1 MSETVAPMREEAEKP
16 AVGKEELASALE
28 VLQVM
33 LKTSKGFRMYLA
45 NNPLLGRFVEEL
57 MSRTAGHF
65 AQYGEYRLDVDQFQL
80 HYKGNSIYENR
91 DPKESL
97 AFKMYSDGI
106 RSLIFSEGVEQGEM
120 CDFLDIVGRDSPTDL
135 DDDIVTLLWMK
146 DLSNITY
153 VLAED
158 TFNFDAAGGGAGSP
172 ASQGERIASV
182 YEASLP
188 ASAPLLVPQQIL
200 TLTEAETDWLKK
212 ARDTDEARN
221 PLDEVIS
228 ILSAILLAEKSPEDF
243 GEFVEIV
250 GNLIGNLVHSGD
262 IRHALT
268 LAGFMRD
275 LAGNEALPP
284 ANREKAARAME
295 GRLSEGLVRALKET
309 IDTTDKIT
317 PEELRKLLQLFGVS
331 AIKPMCELLG
341 VVEKMK
347 MRKAIIDTLAEVGR
361 DAPEAFLPFLSD
373 SRWFL
378 VRNMLHV
385 LARIGSPKGVEAA
398 GRLIGH
404 PEPRV
409 RREVLQYIERT
420 PDARAKS
427 AVMKFLQDESSA
439 IRIRALQVLA
449 GSRVAAALRPIAAMA
464 QAKDFEG
471 REISEKKAV
480 FEALGELGGD
490 QVVPMLRSM
499 LIKKYWFNREKER
512 DAVIC
517 AVAGLRKAGTAEA
530 LRVLQEAAAT
540 KKDEARRIVEN
551 ALRGLTADR
560 ARAAAGP

>member
-1 MSETVAPMREEAEKP
+1 MSETVAPMGEKAEKP

-57 MSRTAGHF
+57 TARIGGHF

-80 HYKGNSIYENR
+80 RYKGNSIYENR

-146 DLSNITY
+146 DLANITY

-158 TFNFDAAGGGAGSP
+158 TFNFDAAGAGGGSP
-172 ASQGERIASV
+172 ASQGERIAGA

-361 DAPEAFLPFLSD
+361 AAPEAFLPFLSD

-512 DAVIC
+512 ESVIC

-551 ALRGLTADR
+551 ALRGLAADR
-560 ARAAAGP
+560 ARAAAGS